1 MKQNRIW
8 LTLGILLISILLLSA
23 CSLSGNNQP
32 VEESLPPELPEDTES
47 LVMLAKFDLTL
58 KTGVDIEKIATKS
71 IKETLFDDAS
81 LGVPEPGVT
90 YEAVGT
96 PGYIITLEAGG
107 DLYEYHASGAR
118 VVQVPTEE

>member
-23 CSLSGNNQP
+23 CSTSGSNQP

-47 LVMLAKFDLTL
+47 LIILAKFDLTI
-58 KTGVDIEKIATKS
+58 KTGVDIENIVTKS

-81 LGVPEPGVT
+81 LGVPEAGVT
-90 YEAVGT
+90 YEAIAT
-96 PGYIITLEAGG
+96 PGYIIMLEAGG
-107 DLYEYHASGAR
+107 DLYEYRASGAK
-118 VVQVPTEE
+118 VVQVPE

>member
-8 LTLGILLISILLLSA
+8 LTFGILLISILLLSA

-47 LVMLAKFDLTL
+47 LEILAKFDLTI
-58 KTGVDIEKIATKS
+58 KTGVDIENIVTKS

-81 LGVPEPGVT
+81 LGVPEAGVT
-90 YEAVGT
+90 YDAIVT
-96 PGYIITLEAGG
+96 PGYIIILEAGG
-107 DLYEYHASGAR
+107 DLYEYRASGAK
-118 VVQVPTEE
+118 VIQVPE

>member
-23 CSLSGNNQP
+23 CSTSGINQP

-47 LVMLAKFDLTL
+47 LIILAKFDLTI
-58 KTGVDIEKIATKS
+58 KTGIDIENIVTKS

-81 LGVPEPGVT
+81 LGVPEAGVT
-90 YEAVGT
+90 YEAIVT
-96 PGYIITLEAGG
+96 PGYIIMLEAGG
-107 DLYEYHASGAR
+107 DLYEYRASGAK
-118 VVQVPTEE
+118 VVQVPTE

>member
-23 CSLSGNNQP
+23 CTLSGSNQP

-47 LVMLAKFDLTL
+47 LIILAKFDLTI
-58 KTGVDIEKIATKS
+58 KTGFDIENIVTKS

-81 LGVPEPGVT
+81 LGVPEAGVT
-90 YEAVGT
+90 YDAIVT
-96 PGYIITLEAGG
+96 PGYIIMLEADG
-107 DLYEYHASGAR
+107 DLYEYRASGAK
-118 VVQVPTEE
+118 VVQVPTE

>member
-8 LTLGILLISILLLSA
+8 LTLGILLICILLLSA

-47 LVMLAKFDLTL
+47 LIILAKFDLTI
-58 KTGVDIEKIATKS
+58 KTGIDIENIVTKS

-81 LGVPEPGVT
+81 LGVPEAGVT
-90 YEAVGT
+90 YDAIMT
-96 PGYIITLEAGG
+96 PGYIIMLEAGG
-107 DLYEYHASGAR
+107 DLYEYRASGAK
-118 VVQVPTEE
+118 VVQVPE

>member
-47 LVMLAKFDLTL
+47 LIILAKFDLTI
-58 KTGVDIEKIATKS
+58 KTGIDIENIVTKS

-81 LGVPEPGVT
+81 LGVPEAGVT
-90 YEAVGT
+90 YDAIMT
-96 PGYIITLEAGG
+96 PGYIIMLEAGG
-107 DLYEYHASGAR
+107 DLYEYRASGAK
-118 VVQVPTEE
+118 VVQVPE

>member
-32 VEESLPPELPEDTES
+32 VDESLPPELPEDTES
-47 LVMLAKFDLTL
+47 LIILAKFDLTI
-58 KTGVDIEKIATKS
+58 KTGVDIEDIVTKS

-81 LGVPEPGVT
+81 LGVPEAGVT
-90 YEAVGT
+90 YAAVVT
-96 PGYIITLEAGG
+96 PGYIIILEAGG
-107 DLYEYHASGAR
+107 DLFEYHASGAK
-118 VVQVPTEE
+118 VVQVPTE

>member
-23 CSLSGNNQP
+23 CSTSGINQP

-47 LVMLAKFDLTL
+47 LIILAKFDLTI
-58 KTGVDIEKIATKS
+58 KTGVDIENIVTKS

-81 LGVPEPGVT
+81 LGVPEAGVT
-90 YEAVGT
+90 YEAIVT
-96 PGYIITLEAGG
+96 PGYIIMLEADG
-107 DLYEYHASGAR
+107 DLYEYRASGAK
-118 VVQVPTEE
+118 VVQVPE